1 MNTAAP
7 CQETL
12 ILFHLESFVTQAAT
26 GFLNCCQ
33 FAIVAKALFGLF
45 LVLKSDLF
53 LLIWVLF
60 NVFTNIGSISWTFPI
75 KYVDF

>member
-1 MNTAAP
+1 MLSQTICTEGSTLTSSINDMNTAAP

-12 ILFHLESFVTQAAT
+12 ILFHLESLVTQAAT

-53 LLIWVLF
+53 LLI
-60 NVFTNIGSISWTFPI
+60 
-75 KYVDF
+75 